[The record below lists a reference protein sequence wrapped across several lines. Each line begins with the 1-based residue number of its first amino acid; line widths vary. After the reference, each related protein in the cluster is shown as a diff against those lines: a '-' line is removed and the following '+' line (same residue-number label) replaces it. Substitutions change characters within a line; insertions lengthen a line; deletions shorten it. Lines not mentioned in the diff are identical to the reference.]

1 MRFSS
6 LLRLTLVVGST
17 MSGGLSAAQCRTTA
31 AQPVLEKIVL
41 ISRHGIRSPT
51 QPVERLRE
59 ATGRDWPAWP
69 VPPGQ
74 LTDHGRADLALMGGF
89 LAHHYQAAGL
99 LPTAGCPR
107 KEEVVVWGD
116 SADDRTRQSGEI
128 MARTLAGGCPTI
140 SGSLPAGRHD
150 PMFNAMAAGAAT
162 LNRAEIM
169 RELSVVRQRDPEGS
183 ATVRQ
188 ALSTVQAVVAPDGCA
203 SGGACFTAALGVD
216 WTHGAPHLSAGL
228 ALAATSA
235 ENLLLEYLQ
244 GMPEEA
250 IAWGRRDVPALLED
264 IMPAHAYASDML
276 RRLPAIAYPRGRG
289 LTSAILDILDGNP
302 VTLPD
307 GTVVGGHARLVMFA
321 GHDTTLDMLAT
332 IFGLDWHFAD
342 QPDRTAPDTT
352 LGLELWRRPDG
363 VQIVKA
369 VIFHQ
374 SLAELRNALPL
385 DDTGWGMDLR
395 IASCAQERECPL
407 ATLEKGVRA
416 GIAAHAPA

>member
-1 MRFSS
+1 
-6 LLRLTLVVGST
+6 
-17 MSGGLSAAQCRTTA
+17 MSGGLSAARCRTTA
-31 AQPVLEKIVL
+31 AQPVLEKVVL
-41 ISRHGIRSPT
+41 VSRHGIRSPT

-59 ATGRDWPAWP
+59 ETGRDWAAWP

-89 LAHHYQAAGL
+89 LARHYQAAGL

-128 MARTLAGGCPTI
+128 MARALAGGCPTI
-140 SGSLPAGRHD
+140 SRSLPAGRHD
-150 PMFNAMAAGAAT
+150 PMFNAVAAGAAT

-169 RELSVVRQRDPEGS
+169 RELSVVRQHDAEGA

-188 ALSTVQAVVAPDGCA
+188 ALSTLQAVIAPDGCA
-203 SGGACFTAALGVD
+203 SGGPCLTAASGVD
-216 WTHGAPHLSAGL
+216 WTHGAPRLSAGL

-244 GMPEEA
+244 GMPDDA
-250 IAWGRRDVPALLED
+250 IAWGRRDVPALLDD
-264 IMPAHAYASDML
+264 IMPAHAHASDML
-276 RRLPAIAYPRGRG
+276 RRLPAIAYPRGRV
-289 LTSAILDILDGNP
+289 LASAILDSLGGKP
-302 VTLPD
+302 VALPD
-307 GTVVGGHARLVMFA
+307 GTVIGGDARVVMFA

-332 IFGLDWHFAD
+332 IFGLDWYFAD

-352 LGLELWRRPDG
+352 LGFELWRRPDG
-363 VQIVKA
+363 APVIKA

-385 DDTGWGMDLR
+385 ENAGRGMDLR
-395 IASCAQERECPL
+395 IASCARQVECPL
-407 ATLEKGVRA
+407 ATLEKEVRA
-416 GIAAHAPA
+416 GIAAHPPA